1 MRGFDREF
9 PFDLP
14 TFSTKR
20 AAPPMDTQGPIPT
33 LPATWTPTPAARMD
47 RTLGRILW
55 VVLGVA
61 LLMAS

>member
-1 MRGFDREF
+1 
-9 PFDLP
+9 
-14 TFSTKR
+14 
-20 AAPPMDTQGPIPT
+20 MDTHGPIPT